1 MGPWESESTDM
12 CHGAIAKDGSGGRK
26 AGGLTE
32 PTAYQSICTI
42 LPFPAS
48 LAYLNRKQALLQFRS
63 HTTRMQRPLCHQ
75 RDRNVEA
82 KKREGLVA
90 TLEKPRGNA

>member
-32 PTAYQSICTI
+32 PTAYQSICTYNPSLSCLAC
-42 LPFPAS
+42 LPEQKAS
-48 LAYLNRKQALLQFRS
+48 LTAIQIPYGPHATSSLSPARS
-63 HTTRMQRPLCHQ
+63 QC
-75 RDRNVEA
+75 
-82 KKREGLVA
+82 
-90 TLEKPRGNA
+90 RG